1 MATALSTRKLPNTLG
16 AFDAK
21 TRLPELLRAVRK
33 GQRFTITHRGQPVA
47 VLGPPTLESQHATDA
62 KGWPLGFFEDT
73 FGSCPGLKR
82 PAQPP
87 VQVRE

>member
-1 MATALSTRKLPNTLG
+1 MTTNPTIRKLPTTLG

-47 VLGPPTLESQHATDA
+47 VLAPPPIKTQHATDA
-62 KGWPLGFFEDT
+62 NGWPMGFFEDT
-73 FGSCPGLKR
+73 FGSCPNLKR
-82 PAQPP
+82 LPQPA

>member
-1 MATALSTRKLPNTLG
+1 MTTTPASRKLPATLG

-33 GQRFTITHRGQPVA
+33 GQQFTITHRGQPVA
-47 VLGPPTLESQHATDA
+47 VLAPPNIKSQHATDA
-62 KGWPLGFFEDT
+62 NGWPMGFFEDT
-73 FGSCPGLKR
+73 FGSCPNLKR
-82 PAQPP
+82 AAQPP